1 MKLNKGYDN
10 YQDYDDGLYDG
21 DNGDDNKDHPY
32 DNDLYG
38 DWDVTVTILS
48 IGDHGFDQTLN
59 SGMNDESDRNMI
71 VENLF
76 SSIWDHPNVIVYQ
89 GKDVVDDPIYD
100 EYQEDGEEKLNLVIM
115 SVTESSTHFQIKA
128 TIIQSISM

>member
-21 DNGDDNKDHPY
+21 DNGDDNKDHLY

-38 DWDVTVTILS
+38 DWDVIVTILS

-71 VENLF
+71 VENYLLL
-76 SSIWDHPNVIVYQ
+76 S
-89 GKDVVDDPIYD
+89 
-100 EYQEDGEEKLNLVIM
+100 E
-115 SVTESSTHFQIKA
+115 
-128 TIIQSISM
+128 IIPMLLCTKVKML